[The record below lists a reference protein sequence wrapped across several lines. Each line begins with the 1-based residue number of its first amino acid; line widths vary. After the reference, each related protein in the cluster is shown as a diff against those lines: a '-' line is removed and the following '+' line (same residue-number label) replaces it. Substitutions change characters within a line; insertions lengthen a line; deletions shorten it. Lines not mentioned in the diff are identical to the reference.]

1 MIPGAAGAALT
12 SMATAILLA
21 QTPQTTFRTGVEVV
35 ELDVSVTRGGRPV
48 PGLDAADFAL
58 ADNGVTQDVQSVT
71 LDRLPLSVVLALD
84 TSSSVSGDRLIHL
97 VQAGQALV
105 AALRDGDGAALLT
118 FSHAVQLRVP
128 MTGATG
134 SIAPALAGLRGS
146 GGTAL
151 RDAVHLALEMR
162 PRDHTRLL
170 VLVFTDGEDTA
181 SWLTE
186 DAALETARRAGVVV
200 HAVTVGAD
208 AFLTRLVDA
217 SGGRTWSATSDRQLQ
232 ELFTKAL
239 EEMRARYL
247 LSYSPKGVRGTGW
260 HQLKVRLRNGRAD
273 ITARPGY
280 YVP

>member
-1 MIPGAAGAALT
+1 MNRLGIAALLC
-12 SMATAILLA
+12 MWAAVLIG
-21 QTPQTTFRTGVEVV
+21 QTPQTAFRTGVEVV

-48 PGLDAADFAL
+48 AGLQATDFAV
-58 ADNGVTQDVQSVT
+58 ADNGVMQDVQSVT
-71 LDRLPLSVVLALD
+71 LDRLPLSVVLTLD
-84 TSSSVSGDRLIHL
+84 TSSSVSGDRLAHL
-97 VQAGQALV
+97 VQAGQGLV
-105 AALRDGDGAALLT
+105 SALRDGERAALVT
-118 FSHAVQLRVP
+118 FSHQVQLRVP

-134 SIAPALAGLRGS
+134 TIAPALAGLKGS

-151 RDAVHLALEMR
+151 RDAVYIALETR
-162 PRDHTRLL
+162 ARDHTRPL

-186 DAALETARRAGVVV
+186 DAALETAKRAGVVV

-217 SGGRTWSATSDRQLQ
+217 CGGRTWSATSDRQLQ

-247 LSYSPKGVRGTGW
+247 LSYSPAGIKGPGW
-260 HQLKVRLRNGRAD
+260 HELRVRLRNGRAD

>member
-1 MIPGAAGAALT
+1 MIRLGIAAL
-12 SMATAILLA
+12 SCATGAVLA
-21 QTPQTTFRTGVEVV
+21 AQAPQTTFRIGIEVV
-35 ELDVSVTRGGRPV
+35 ELDVSVMRGGRPV
-48 PGLDAADFAL
+48 PGLQAADFAL
-58 ADNGVTQDVQSVT
+58 ADNGVMQDVQSVM

-84 TSSSVSGDRLIHL
+84 TSSSVSGDRLARL
-97 VQAGQALV
+97 VQAGQGLLS
-105 AALRDGDGAALLT
+105 ALRDGERAALVT

-134 SIAPALAGLRGS
+134 TIAPALAGLKGS

-151 RDAVHLALEMR
+151 RDAVHIALEMR
-162 PRDHTRLL
+162 TRDHTRPL
-170 VLVFTDGEDTA
+170 VLLFTDGEDTG

-186 DAALETARRAGVVV
+186 DAVLETARRADVVV

-247 LSYSPKGVRGTGW
+247 LSYSPGGVKGAGW
-260 HQLKVRLRNGRAD
+260 HELKVRLKNGRAD